1 MHIFEI
7 KYSRGRTV
15 QPRAYES
22 DRIDVELTSQLTEGE
37 DVAAVMKTLRELT
50 MKEVGRGPGKTTVAV
65 EAKETTS
72 GPAGVEE
79 NIAAQSASEAGG
91 EETATET
98 ATDAAATKKAK
109 TAAARKAKA
118 AEKKAAEKPTEPTD
132 DGRDAAGVVGDIQDE
147 ELVAEAAK
155 AAGSITP
162 QGVKDIMA
170 DFGVPRLSKVAQE
183 RRSEFIEKLHAA
195 VKARKEADAAETEEN
210 EIPL

>member
-22 DRIDVELTSQLTEGE
+22 DRIDVELTAQLIEGE
-37 DVAAVMKTLRELT
+37 DVAKAIELLRALTL
-50 MKEVGRGPGKTTVAV
+50 KEVGRNKPGKTTETVT
-65 EAKETTS
+65 AKEKET
-72 GPAGVEE
+72 PA
-79 NIAAQSASEAGG
+79 
-91 EETATET
+91 ATET
-98 ATDAAATKKAK
+98 ASEAAGEEP
-109 TAAARKAKA
+109 A
-118 AEKKAAEKPTEPTD
+118 AETATAAAEKPAKKT
-132 DGRDAAGVVGDIQDE
+132 RKKKAAAKPAEETARAEGVTGEIQDE

-170 DFGVPRLSKVAQE
+170 EFGVPRLSVIAQE
-183 RRSEFIEKLHAA
+183 QRLEFIAKLHEA
-195 VKARKEADAAETEEN
+195 VKTRKDADAKETPEN